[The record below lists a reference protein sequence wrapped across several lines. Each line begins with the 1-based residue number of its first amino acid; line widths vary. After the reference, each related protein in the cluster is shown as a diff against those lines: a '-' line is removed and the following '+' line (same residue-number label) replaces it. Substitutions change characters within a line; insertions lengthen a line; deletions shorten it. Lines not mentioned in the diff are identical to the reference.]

1 MRIPSRRVP
10 TAVRSPSSHVRG
22 PHLRLLGACLLGS
35 VLLSSATGAQLSV
48 TQVSDARTISAHP
61 SLIPTPQKAEFPA
74 GTLALSGLGLQI
86 SGSAPQLGWAA
97 RDLRATWQSLLGTGL
112 AEAGR
117 TPIVIGTRADAALA
131 AKARAAGLYT
141 EAPEGYALWVDA
153 SGAYVVGADAQGAY
167 YGAQTLAGLLT
178 PQGLRYARIQD
189 APALKQRV
197 AMLYLDSTSQ
207 PVNDRLIPLLAR
219 LKFNTVLVMSNYVQW
234 DAAKAGGWAHPGGA
248 TKAEAA
254 RVARL
259 AREHGLEVIPLL
271 ETLGHAGWMFHGGRN
286 RDLVQDPDS
295 QQPYAYDT
303 LNPQTYDR
311 VVFPVLSEMIEV
323 FGPKVIHIGHDEV
336 RNRDRFPARANGKA
350 AGFEKLFVDDTVKIH
365 GFLKAR
371 GVGTMM
377 WHDAAFS
384 DSVIATLPA
393 RLPKDIQVAYWNYTA
408 DANTGMLDRI
418 KALGFPVLGASWYEE
433 SNPEDM
439 ARAAARSGAAGM
451 IQTRWSGYF
460 GNPSVWDGMAEQG
473 VALVRAG
480 ASFWNPAA
488 APLKDPV
495 SAYRALYQ
503 PQRFGQAPGA
513 LVNLS
518 PLVTRKLTDA
528 DGKGWIGK
536 GAETDLSRLPTGNVM
551 LGGYRFDVSGAVML
565 RGDRA
570 AARQLPE
577 KVTAELGRKADALVF
592 LHTTGWPAPTNR
604 EPIGRYEIKYTDGTT
619 QSVPLEYGRHLRAWT
634 DTLPSSMITAPA
646 WSGQT
651 QNGLDVNVTLLEWPN
666 PKPDLTIQS
675 VTLISAG
682 KGANPTLLGLTL
694 IGSR

>member
-1 MRIPSRRVP
+1 MGGRQRCPRGGGRRP
-10 TAVRSPSSHVRG
+10 
-22 PHLRLLGACLLGS
+22 
-35 VLLSSATGAQLSV
+35 
-48 TQVSDARTISAHP
+48 
-61 SLIPTPQKAEFPA
+61 
-74 GTLALSGLGLQI
+74 
-86 SGSAPQLGWAA
+86 
-97 RDLRATWQSLLGTGL
+97 
-112 AEAGR
+112 
-117 TPIVIGTRADAALA
+117 
-131 AKARAAGLYT
+131 
-141 EAPEGYALWVDA
+141 
-153 SGAYVVGADAQGAY
+153 GAY

-234 DAAKAGGWAHPGGA
+234 DAAKAGGWVHAGGA

-311 VVFPVLSEMIEV
+311 VVFPVLSEMIDV

-365 GFLKAR
+365 GFLKSR
-371 GVGTMM
+371 GVGTMI

-393 RLPKDIQVAYWNYTA
+393 KLPKDIQVAYWNYTA
-408 DANTGMLDRI
+408 DANTGMLERI
-418 KALGFPVLGASWYEE
+418 RALGFPVLGASWYEE
-433 SNPEDM
+433 GNPEDM
-439 ARAAARSGAAGM
+439 AKAAAKAGASGM

-480 ASFWNPAA
+480 ASFWNPS
-488 APLKDPV
+488 APALKDAA

-503 PQRFGQAPGA
+503 PQRFGQAAGV

-536 GAETDLSRLPTGNVM
+536 GAETDLSRLPTGNVV
-551 LGGYRFDVSGAVML
+551 LGGYRFNVSGAVML

-570 AARQLPE
+570 AARGCPNRRPSIWDARPMPWCFCTPPAGQRRPT
-577 KVTAELGRKADALVF
+577 VTRSAGMRS
-592 LHTTGWPAPTNR
+592 GMP
-604 EPIGRYEIKYTDGTT
+604 
-619 QSVPLEYGRHLRAWT
+619 
-634 DTLPSSMITAPA
+634 TAP
-646 WSGQT
+646 
-651 QNGLDVNVTLLEWPN
+651 
-666 PKPDLTIQS
+666 
-675 VTLISAG
+675 
-682 KGANPTLLGLTL
+682 
-694 IGSR
+694 R